1 MINDLVEAPDN
12 VKILIGIMK
21 ESLSTREN
29 VQSKN
34 LDFLRMISLD
44 VEPWHRFHQLC
55 DLEMEVS
62 ETGVG
67 HYLTAAIV
75 NVEVD
80 TEQQI
85 IELILSTDS
94 TRVVGSEVLL
104 ILSLQAFNC
113 LILPCDTDIIEVV
126 RGVCTFEVLNV

>member
-1 MINDLVEAPDN
+1 
-12 VKILIGIMK
+12 
-21 ESLSTREN
+21 
-29 VQSKN
+29 
-34 LDFLRMISLD
+34 
-44 VEPWHRFHQLC
+44 
-55 DLEMEVS
+55 MEVS

-67 HYLTAAIV
+67 HYLAAAIV

-94 TRVVGSEVLL
+94 PRVVGSEVLL
-104 ILSLQAFNC
+104 ILSLQAFDC
-113 LILPCDTDIIEVV
+113 LILSGDTDIIEVV